1 MKKGSSFRIK
11 TKVFPKSAKKSDKLV
26 YKSSKKKVASVSK
39 KGVISAKKLG
49 KAKILIKSKK
59 NKKIKG
65 TITVTVV
72 KKLKKVKK
80 LKLNKKSLSLTLSD
94 GRNSDK
100 LQVSIVSPK
109 KPTTKKVNWYSSNK
123 KIATVN
129 KKGIVTAKK
138 AGNAQIVVVAADGR
152 GAKATCKVSVSNGSG
167 KITPVPSKAPSK
179 SPSVTSG
186 IDSSNKPS
194 ISPTP
199 VSDLKIL
206 IPGERT
212 GIKQGEDI
220 QLTATGLGADKVSW
234 SISKVDGVSITDKGL
249 LAVSSD
255 ASNGSKIQIT
265 ASTSADVK
273 VKTAS
278 ASLTIIENQIKPL
291 AANELQLNK
300 ETDGHPFGLTY
311 RSSQACSTVQDPER
325 GEVIRFDASKGY
337 TANSYDVLA
346 WMEIDPAF
354 AGKTVTISAYL
365 KYDKIPDIEKMNLVI
380 NERFKYSNPAYKYNA
395 DPDTW
400 YYITGKYTFPDRIYT
415 NENQNRLYICRDTS
429 NLPSG
434 VNAVYYI
441 DDLRFTI
448 EKAEIE
454 SVSLSAAGD
463 ATTIYQNKTLQFTS
477 AVTGKNKP
485 MQKVT
490 YSIEP
495 AVEGASISADGLL
508 TVGNIPADTTLTVK
522 ATSFEDETKYA
533 TKQIKVLAQTIN
545 TITVTAKAE
554 KVEGIAEEQSNPTE
568 IYSGQKVQFAA
579 DITSTGE
586 PDNSVTWSV
595 SPTTSGVTL
604 SKTGLLSVTDAVPD
618 NTALTVKATS
628 VFDKT
633 KSAEYPITVK
643 TNKVTSVTMS
653 SAGDKTTVS
662 KDVPLMFSA
671 KIADF
676 VGVPTKEI
684 SWSIPQAVAGASL
697 SATTGNNTILSVG
710 ENVAEGTK
718 ITVRA
723 SSVFDSTKYAE
734 MEITVQ
740 NEEEAN
746 TFNFNNLKVEYFENF
761 DGENTT
767 LDSVTNDGVIS
778 WKATEPSDPDFDIGF
793 DSETINIYQNLG
805 VHKTDENL
813 SLNERRTSCFK
824 GFLGSR
830 EDYIQFTLKNE
841 TNVEKTYTLSF
852 LFRFLD
858 INADADYI
866 KTQMEDNLAFVNYKL
881 PLKLVSVDKQGTETT
896 ITENIQI
903 PFRCHR
909 LTVFNPEYNSITTS
923 INIPAEETLSLR
935 LILDGD
941 LPTCLSPDHQAE
953 NASYAT
959 TPHPVTFTIDNIA
972 ISSGKLPTLTLN
984 AGETHQLELDTVEGD
999 TVKYY
1004 TNSYLAQ
1011 YTHGTSETCTRFD
1024 TTVATVDETGKIT
1037 ANSAGE
1043 TALIA
1048 EITHTNGEVER
1059 RQCIVHVN

>member
-59 NKKIKG
+59 NKKITG

-80 LKLNKKSLSLTLSD
+80 LKLNKKSLSLTLSG

-100 LQVSIVSPK
+100 LQISIVSPK

-234 SISKVDGVSITDKGL
+234 SIPKVDGVSITDKGL

-255 ASNGSKIQIT
+255 AANGSKIQIT

-448 EKAEIE
+448 ERAEIE

-508 TVGNIPADTTLTVK
+508 TVGNVPADTTLTVK

-533 TKQIKVLAQTIN
+533 TKQIKVLAQTID
-545 TITVTAKAE
+545 TIKVTAKAE
-554 KVEGIAEEQSNPTE
+554 KVDGIAEEQSNPTE

-778 WKATEPSDPDFDIGF
+778 WKATEPSDSAFCTGF
-793 DSETINIYQNLG
+793 GSSLINIYQNLG
-805 VHKTDENL
+805 LNNL
-813 SLNERRTSCFK
+813 NTNQSSKSLK
-824 GFLGSR
+824 GFYENT
-830 EDYIQFTLKNE
+830 EDYIQFTLNN
-841 TNVEKTYTLSF
+841 TTTSEKEYVLSF
-852 LFRFLD
+852 LFHFLD
-858 INADADYI
+858 IDADKTYI
-866 KTQMEDNLAFVNYKL
+866 SKQMRTDPTFVKYEL
-881 PLKLVSVDKQGTETT
+881 PLKLISKDENNTETT
-896 ITENIQI
+896 LQNGIRI
-903 PFRCHR
+903 PFRCNR
-909 LTVFNPEYNSITTS
+909 LTANNLEYYEMISTITVPAGKT
-923 INIPAEETLSLR
+923 INVR
-935 LILDGD
+935 LMLDGD
-941 LPTCLSPDHQAE
+941 LPTCVSPDHAAKNDTYQ
-953 NASYAT
+953 N

-984 AGETHQLELDTVEGD
+984 AGENHQLELDTVEGD

-1011 YTHGTSETCTRFD
+1011 YTHGTSDTCTRFD
-1024 TTVATVDETGKIT
+1024 TTVATVDDTGKIT